1 MANKSQK
8 VYLYYYMFSDWI
20 LNLKLLLI
28 CCLLVISNS
37 RSQVRGTMMTQNYY
51 KQASLSNVN
60 ITMQCL
66 LSILTKYNFEKDC
79 KKKSLYFILSLTSF
93 LPSTGTTYT
102 IHTLHKI
109 IRHIISNLPGYL
121 DTTSLQALILT
132 ILKNHR

>member
-60 ITMQCL
+60 FTMSSLNTQ
-66 LSILTKYNFEKDC
+66 KYNFEKDC

-109 IRHIISNLPGYL
+109 IQYIKSNLPGYL